1 MRASRLL
8 SILTTLQAR
17 GRVTAQI
24 LADSCEVSLRTIYRD
39 IDALSEAGIPV
50 YSERGSEGGY
60 RLLDG
65 YRTRLNGLKPREAEA
80 LFLTGLAG
88 PAADLGLGAAMAAAQ
103 LKLLVALPEELRA
116 GAERMQACF
125 HLDAPAWF
133 AEAEQPAHLPAI
145 ANAVWDR
152 KRLRLRYESWKGE
165 RDRLV
170 EPLGLV
176 LKSGAWYLVGQVDR
190 SARTYRIGRILTLEV
205 MEERFERPESFDL
218 AGYWRHS
225 TRRLEEDLRRNR
237 ATIRL
242 SPWGMKILEH
252 VLSPYERAGMRIEH
266 TPDEAG
272 WRKATLPIGSLYEAT
287 ADLLRLGAE
296 VEVLDPPA
304 LRARLAETVQAMGRL
319 YEAK

>member
-17 GRVTAQI
+17 GRVTAQV
-24 LADSCEVSLRTIYRD
+24 LAESCEVSLRTIYRD
-39 IDALSEAGIPV
+39 IDALSAAGIPV

-65 YRTRLNGLKPREAEA
+65 YRTRLNGLQPREAEA

-133 AEAEQPAHLPAI
+133 AEAEQPAHLPVI

-176 LKSGAWYLVGQVDR
+176 LKSGAWYLVGQVD
-190 SARTYRIGRILTLEV
+190 STARTYRISRIRTLDV
-205 MEERFERPESFDL
+205 TDQSFERPEGFDL
-218 AGYWRHS
+218 AGYWRQA
-225 TRRLEEDLRRNR
+225 TRRLEADLRRDR

-242 SPWGMKILEH
+242 SPWGAKMLQHFI
-252 VLSPYERAGMRIEH
+252 SPYVRAGLQIED
-266 TPDEAG
+266 TPDAEG
-272 WRKATLPIGSLYEAT
+272 WRQASLPIGSLYEAT
-287 ADLLRLGAE
+287 SDFLRLGAE
-296 VEVLDPPA
+296 VEVLEPPA
-304 LRARLAETVQAMGRL
+304 LRARMAEAAQGLGRL
-319 YEAK
+319 YGSE

>member
-17 GRVTAQI
+17 GRVTAPV
-24 LADSCEVSLRTIYRD
+24 LAESCEVSLRTIYRD
-39 IDALSEAGIPV
+39 IDALSAAGIPV

-176 LKSGAWYLVGQVDR
+176 LKSGAWYLVGQVDGT
-190 SARTYRIGRILTLEV
+190 ARTYRIGRIRTLELT
-205 MEERFERPESFDL
+205 EEGFERPESFDL
-218 AGYWRHS
+218 AGYWRRS
-225 TRRLEEDLRRNR
+225 TRRLEEDLRRNQ

-242 SPWGMKILEH
+242 SPLGMKMLEH
-252 VLSPYERAGMRIEH
+252 VLSPYDRAGMRIED

-304 LRARLAETVQAMGRL
+304 LRARMAETVQAMGWL
-319 YEAK
+319 YGAK